1 MSDKPLE
8 VKGPQDL
15 IDIIPQERITGDILR
30 GHGPRRGGLEHL
42 LKFWRPIM
50 RKPGGFR
57 RCIVILAN
65 HPELYPLQPLC
76 AWLHHETTGKWP
88 NEGNHHGG
96 GKLGRAAGRV
106 ARRAVPGK
114 RRRRRGK
121 SEDGVEIASWRV
133 YRRLARM
140 DGGITTRPIG
150 GDQNAVAY
158 KAARFVQGLQSV
170 PMPGSFDW
178 DKQPIEV
185 KRGSHGRL
193 GRTLSSIASYF
204 TPGDMSKYR
213 NPIRS
218 AMWGALFPGGGGV
231 GPGGG
236 GIGGG
241 ARPSIGGGALRC
253 PTGYINGG
261 RFTDPKLGN
270 CGGLVFDVPAKGPGS
285 VTAGDVSKMTRRFES
300 VKPQDVP
307 DVVRDVVVKKP
318 KGDPFAVVR
327 EAAIR
332 PNRAG
337 SPARR
342 DSVVNDVVDFVG
354 ENVGTTRLV
363 RRDGVVYEPTLTAE
377 ELVKMK
383 GHDAIKGAVYVTS
396 KIGKGAIAGDEIRL
410 LSKGAEAIEY
420 AFGQGSVR
428 VERKKDIPVGVGAK
442 MRTRWASI
450 SRDPNIIINPFA
462 HVEKFV
468 QEFPEFVE
476 IKPKFKDVK
485 KPNERIVVTSSDGQ
499 KRVVSRWIHH
509 MFLSPRA
516 PRRLAGVKPYNIT
529 NESGTKTLREPR
541 LDRRQYAVFSVEKKN
556 LSLRPDLSDQFG
568 KPSLADLRI
577 SDTNGMSRDSL
588 IELKAARFVLAK
600 LDEDMAVKVF
610 GRRRMRGVRL
620 SRFARRIPKVVP
632 YNPKARDADGDGL
645 VQEGTIWERPS
656 GTIFRGLK
664 AGARKLAGSV
674 QLVDGDGKRVDYKPG
689 ENQRSPL
696 RTSRFDPLKRRV
708 AGASERFGGRREQ
721 GIRRRDQELDA
732 TADFTEVE
740 LRRQARKARRQRALA
755 KMRERGAGVRERRTQ
770 RMERGAERDEAAAG
784 RHAERATELTG
795 ERRDR
800 DEFDRSRR
808 GMRDRQRAER
818 DELDEENPRRERR
831 TQRRDERRRRMQ
843 ERLAEFGER
852 REEGI
857 RREDRRRGARA
868 DFGKRGPSI
877 ADRAAAAA
885 ERFRERREEG
895 IRAEDRRRG
904 ARADFGKLDRE
915 REGRR
920 RDRRGPTRRSERTE
934 GQQRG
939 RVAEAADRFRR
950 RNEEAIRRRDR
961 REGAQA
967 DFGKLDRERA
977 ERRERRQQR
986 REGRGRGLA
995 EATERFR
1002 DRREEGIRRR
1012 DREEGAVADFGI
1024 LEREREARQAAR
1036 TKRELDRQAVRS
1048 QRRERIRRRVETFGE
1063 RQEAAIRLR
1072 DRDERAIADFSEIEL
1087 RREMRRQRVRDFV
1100 SRVREIN
1107 ADRTPETR
1115 EAGRKAAR
1123 ARNDRSAAVSRRF
1136 DALDSRVQGISDAQR
1151 AAGVYDNAEVG
1162 PVADG
1167 LNPPVG
1173 EERGEGLDTFRGI
1186 VKRRN
1191 YPRSGKEPF
1200 YAPRGD
1206 ERRLQ
1211 RASGTQET
1219 ITIELPDGRTIW
1231 GLNPMTRADIGEEIQ
1246 IRPWSIKWTPDGKHG
1261 FFVATGTGTDWQG
1274 RNRADLDAERDREN
1288 ASNFTRWLNDN
1299 PMPDAG
1305 DSDAFN
1311 DWFQRQQEFF
1321 AGQHQL
1327 SDGGTVQ
1334 GMPDGRAE
1342 EDIFGQTLRSLGSDK
1357 ESLSPRAKMEEI
1369 DTLIAELNDTFSNK
1383 YWDLDANG
1391 YNVESGLYM
1400 HSRFADPRDDGAPDA
1415 ERLSELGG
1423 KYNEL
1428 ISEREYILGR
1438 KDMFGR
1444 LNPTMQRRLDEIAD
1458 EIENLYNTQT
1468 LNWQTVNAAEVSRFE
1483 EINKR
1488 LDELGRP
1495 ALLTGGNIRGM
1506 PSVDEM
1512 VRAERL
1518 YDKSK
1523 ARRDRLRKIRDRRLA
1538 GEETDPAEIFNE
1550 SVQGM
1555 AVVNTWQESLND
1567 RVGRISAQAR
1577 VKARRERLEAIRE
1590 RRVAEAKARDA
1601 DFDPDSIDP
1610 DEWHDEGSPEGGIF
1624 DLDQAIMGMPSVEEM
1639 VTADRVFER
1648 GLARRARLREMRKQ
1662 KEAEAREVR
1671 DAGVSPALV
1680 DQPIQNLVPTPND
1693 SDLPG
1698 EDVLIRYSQGDQ
1710 VKVGSRIGT
1719 VIRSDPGDGGRGAFY
1734 VVQFDDGKS
1743 ESFPMYRVTGDSD
1756 LRRRRRAEGVER
1768 HFYPDGAIPVED
1780 FTSQG
1785 LVDEM
1790 AMIKERWDGAD
1801 VIPVEDMIRFDSLQ
1815 IAWHEKNPG
1824 KDLGSVRNSRGYPV
1838 DIESVEYGDGTRAS
1852 FGGGGVGGDLNS
1864 QMVRGMPSVEQ
1875 LLTMPP
1881 DTFDPDLDI
1890 DPDVYHDDPDRP
1902 GAAGNRI
1909 IRSLSAAVVEW
1920 LGEDYFDA
1928 FEDHELDKAMS
1939 DALLL
1944 IRAKN
1949 GGDLRFADFI
1959 EPSEWWPQG
1968 FLHAELTLEELF
1980 TREGIE
1986 KGLLAGVYD
1995 RNIPEGVLLELEN
2008 DHGWERDPIE
2018 RVQAI
2023 VDAVLFHS
2031 DEMNNPEVFFENVKQ
2046 VHGETLYWDGMMAV
2060 FRLNKIH
2067 EDNVSSREGKI
2078 RLALTDRFLEER
2090 RSENIRR
2097 RNALTASLEDSNSG
2111 DGGFEPQGD
2120 ADEVDV
2126 PDSDKTFLQKIVDK
2140 FTFKRVKVTEREYER
2155 RGKGPDSMPGSFEEL
2170 GIDVDEI
2177 IARGSTT
2184 PEEQKLLKK
2193 WVISTFSLGS
2203 ANEFAGA
2210 DDYMW
2215 RLRSEIDGSADLP
2228 EIGIIQIGSRIQLEF
2243 HASIE
2248 FKPPEDFV
2256 SRGTTYKA
2264 GEWHV
2269 SGKTDRQITIRQ
2281 QANGDA
2287 ARIEI
2292 DNKHMYVDSARAG
2305 VKGKGFATFYNTNAW
2320 LHVNQLGGPKSTI
2333 RVDAA
2338 DDGEVVW
2345 GIQGFNDPH
2354 VVANAMAA
2362 IFKELSEY
2370 KRTGKPGLIRDDAMF
2385 ETLSRLYSIHS
2396 DSLGVPM
2403 NEELSP
2409 VTLGMIHSVLRGDGK
2424 HPWEEIPK
2432 AAISAILR
2440 DRDADVDA
2448 VEKDPNQK
2456 VDKKNPTQNGMV
2468 QNAYGNWWMVN
2479 APFLS
2484 GAVQVHRESA
2494 VGKGLDESAKRI
2506 KGDVPDV
2513 DVDTPDSPRR
2523 RNRAAERRAAGKQV
2537 VEPPSRVPLQTGRRR
2552 ASSQLSI
2559 GEPDEL
2565 GRLRLVSTSIEDS
2578 DIKTPAAAAEHIRGG
2593 GKLSDVPRELIL
2605 EAVLENSSGYNN
2617 DAPDDSKLFRLISVD
2632 ENGNPGKSSNPGTYG
2647 TSYIF
2652 LKKDG
2657 EPGAEQGFIIKSPDY
2672 AYESR
2677 GDAGGADGVGG
2688 SIANVSQFNEIIGRS
2703 ISQLMGDPTGG
2714 VMLDGTD
2721 DSGQPYIV
2729 MEFNNVVADIGH
2741 EIPLGYMNL
2750 EERTRPEMLKS
2761 RLRALLIG
2769 YSMGLGD
2776 RHGGNLLVG
2785 SEDAAASSARGV
2797 TNIDFQRAWGA
2808 DTDIRAYI
2816 DGHMAEGDGFPGLGL
2831 LGDLRTAIREG
2842 KLSESELALVIDEV
2856 HEQMRQI
2863 KDVHLENIFS
2873 ELSSIH
2879 KLGARSR
2886 PPTAPSTGPQDVEI
2900 HASAVNDH
2908 LEMTLSVLSGGEMLL
2923 SELLADTT
2931 DEDQW
2936 FAEGQQF

>member
-1 MSDKPLE
+1 MSDKSLE

-30 GHGPRRGGLEHL
+30 GHGPRRGNLEAL

-50 RKPGGFR
+50 RLPGGFR

-96 GKLGRAAGRV
+96 GGAGRAAGRV
-106 ARRAVPGK
+106 ARRAIPGK

-140 DGGITTRPIG
+140 DGGITARPID

-158 KAARFVQGLQSV
+158 KAARFVQGMQSV

-178 DKQPIEV
+178 TKQPIEV

-218 AMWGALFPGGGGV
+218 AMWGALFPGGGGA
-231 GPGGG
+231 GGG

-261 RFTDPKLGN
+261 RFTDPKLSN
-270 CGGLVFDVPAKGPGS
+270 CGGLIFDVPAKGPGS
-285 VTAGDVSKMTRRFES
+285 VTSGDVSKMTRRFEN

-342 DSVVNDVVDFVG
+342 DSVVNSVVDFVG

-383 GHDAIKGAVYVTS
+383 DHDAIKGAVYVTS
-396 KIGKGAIAGDEIRL
+396 KIGKTAIAGDEIRL
-410 LSKGAEAIEY
+410 LSKGAQAVVY

-450 SRDPNIIINPFA
+450 SRDPDIIINPFS

-468 QEFPEFVE
+468 QEFSEFVE
-476 IKPKFKDVK
+476 IKPKFDDVK
-485 KPNERIVVTSSDGQ
+485 NPNERIVVISNDGM

-516 PRRLAGVKPYNIT
+516 PRRLSGVKPYNIT
-529 NESGTKTLREPR
+529 KESGTKTLREPR
-541 LDRRQYAVFSVEKKN
+541 FDRRQYAVFSVEKKN

-620 SRFARRIPKVVP
+620 SRFARRIPKVAP

-755 KMRERGAGVRERRTQ
+755 KIRERGAGVRERRTQ

-784 RHAERATELTG
+784 RHAERATELTS

-800 DEFDRSRR
+800 DEFGRSRR
-808 GMRDRQRAER
+808 GMSIRHR
-818 DELDEENPRRERR
+818 DELLAEEARETPEGERPSARERRKRSRNLIGDQRRERGELNEQNPRRERR

-843 ERLAEFGER
+843 ERLTEFGEQ

-877 ADRAAAAA
+877 AERAAAAA

-939 RVAEAADRFRR
+939 RVAEAADRVRD

-977 ERRERRQQR
+977 ERRERRQRR

-1002 DRREEGIRRR
+1002 NRREESIRRR

-1036 TKRELDRQAVRS
+1036 AKRELDRQAVRS

-1087 RREMRRQRVRDFV
+1087 RREMRRQRVRDFTR
-1100 SRVREIN
+1100 RVRAIN
-1107 ADRTPETR
+1107 ADRDSDTR

-1123 ARNDRSAAVSRRF
+1123 ARNDRSAGVSRRF
-1136 DALDSRVQGISDAQR
+1136 DALDSRVQGM
-1151 AAGVYDNAEVG
+1151 
-1162 PVADG
+1162 
-1167 LNPPVG
+1167 
-1173 EERGEGLDTFRGI
+1173 
-1186 VKRRN
+1186 
-1191 YPRSGKEPF
+1191 
-1200 YAPRGD
+1200 
-1206 ERRLQ
+1206 
-1211 RASGTQET
+1211 
-1219 ITIELPDGRTIW
+1219 PDW
-1231 GLNPMTRADIGEEIQ
+1231 RADDDRAEELAQ
-1246 IRPWSIKWTPDGKHG
+1246 WRSI
-1261 FFVATGTGTDWQG
+1261 
-1274 RNRADLDAERDREN
+1274 
-1288 ASNFTRWLNDN
+1288 
-1299 PMPDAG
+1299 
-1305 DSDAFN
+1305 
-1311 DWFQRQQEFF
+1311 QQE
-1321 AGQHQL
+1321 
-1327 SDGGTVQ
+1327 
-1334 GMPDGRAE
+1334 E

-1357 ESLSPRAKMEEI
+1357 ESLSPRAKIEEI
-1369 DTLIAELNDTFSNK
+1369 DTLVTELNDIFFDR

-1391 YNVESGLYM
+1391 YNVESGIYM
-1400 HSRFADPRDDGAPDA
+1400 HSRFGDPIDQGGGNAVGRKYDELVA
-1415 ERLSELGG
+1415 EREQ
-1423 KYNEL
+1423 
-1428 ISEREYILGR
+1428 ILRGSAEQFPGIDPDDLR
-1438 KDMFGR
+1438 KIQHGLYSWRGANRDKIK
-1444 LNPTMQRRLDEIAD
+1444 RLDEIHL
-1458 EIENLYNTQT
+1458 EIEALYDGQT
-1468 LNWQTVNAAEVSRFE
+1468 TGWMGVSDAHRERFE
-1483 EINKR
+1483 EIQAR
-1488 LDELGRP
+1488 LAELGRSGP
-1495 ALLTGGNIRGM
+1495 HRTDGGGMAVFEENIHGMAVVNEM

-1538 GEETDPAEIFNE
+1538 GEETDPAEIFME
-1550 SVQGM
+1550 PVQGM

-1648 GLARRARLREMRKQ
+1648 GLARRERLREMRKQ
-1662 KEAEAREVR
+1662 KEAKAREVR
-1671 DAGVSPALV
+1671 DAGVSPAVV

-1698 EDVLIRYSQGDQ
+1698 EDVLIRYGQGDE

-1801 VIPVEDMIRFDSLQ
+1801 VIPVEDMIRFDSLK
-1815 IAWHEKNPG
+1815 IAWHGKNPG

-1838 DIESVEYGDGTRAS
+1838 DIKHVEYGDGTRAS
-1852 FGGGGVGGDLNS
+1852 SGPGTGSSNTG
-1864 QMVRGMPSVEQ
+1864 MVRGMPSVERV
-1875 LLTMPP
+1875 LGLPP

-1902 GAAGNRI
+1902 GAAGDRI
-1909 IRSLSAAVVEW
+1909 IRSLSAAVAEW

-1959 EPSEWWPQG
+1959 EPSKLWPEG

-1980 TREGIE
+1980 TREGVE

-1995 RNIPEGVLLELEN
+1995 GDIPEGVLLELQN

-2031 DEMNNPEVFFENVKQ
+2031 EEMDNPEVFYENVAQ
-2046 VHGETLYWDGMMAV
+2046 VHGETWEWERMMNA
-2060 FRLNKIH
+2060 FRAKKIH
-2067 EDNVSSREGKI
+2067 EDNVFSREGKI
-2078 RLALTDRFLEER
+2078 RLALTDRFLQER

-2097 RNALTASLEDSNSG
+2097 RNALVASLPGG
-2111 DGGFEPQGD
+2111 DRRFEPQVD

-2126 PDSDKTFLQKIVDK
+2126 PDSDQTFLQKIVDK
-2140 FTFKRVKVTEREYER
+2140 FTFKRVKVSEREYER

-2177 IARGSTT
+2177 LARGSTT
-2184 PEEQKLLKK
+2184 PEEQELLRK
-2193 WVISTFSLGS
+2193 WVISAFSLGS

-2215 RLRSEIDGSADLP
+2215 RLRSEYDQSADLP
-2228 EIGIIQIGSRIQLEF
+2228 EIKIVQIGTRIQLEF

-2269 SGKTDRQITIRQ
+2269 SGKTDRQLTIHRSV
-2281 QANGDA
+2281 NGESSK
-2287 ARIEI
+2287 IEVY
-2292 DNKHMYVDSARAG
+2292 NKHMYVDSARAG
-2305 VKGKGFATFYNTNAW
+2305 VKGKGFATFYNINAW
-2320 LHVNQLGGPKSTI
+2320 QHVNQLGGADSFI
-2333 RVDAA
+2333 DVSAA

-2345 GIQGFNDPH
+2345 GIQGFSNSIT
-2354 VVANAMAA
+2354 VGNAMRA
-2362 IFKELSEY
+2362 IFNELSEY
-2370 KRTGKPGLIRDDAMF
+2370 KRTGKPGMIRDDAMF
-2385 ETLSRLYSIHS
+2385 EALSRLYSIHS
-2396 DSLGVPM
+2396 ASLGVHM
-2403 NEELSP
+2403 DEELSP
-2409 VTLGMIHSVLRGDGK
+2409 VTLPMIHSLLRGDGK
-2424 HPWEEIPK
+2424 HPWEEIDGR
-2432 AAISAILR
+2432 AVSAILS
-2440 DRDADVDA
+2440 DRDNDIDA
-2448 VEKDPNQK
+2448 VEKDPTKK
-2456 VDKKNPTQNGMV
+2456 VDKKDPLRNGMIH
-2468 QNAYGNWWMVN
+2468 NAYGNWWMVN
-2479 APFLS
+2479 ANFGS
-2484 GAVQVHRESA
+2484 GRVEVGPESA

-2506 KGDVPDV
+2506 KGDAPDV

-2565 GRLRLVSTSIEDS
+2565 GRLPLVSTSIEDS

-2632 ENGNPGKSSNPGTYG
+2632 ENGDPGKSSNPGTYG

-2677 GDAGGADGVGG
+2677 GLSGGADGSG
-2688 SIANVSQFNEIIGRS
+2688 SGIANVSQFNEIIGRS

-2721 DSGQPYIV
+2721 DRGQPYIV

-2741 EIPLGYMNL
+2741 EIPLAYMNL
-2750 EERTRPEMLKS
+2750 EERTEPEMLKS

-2785 SEDAAASSARGV
+2785 SEDAAGSSARGV

-2879 KLGARSR
+2879 ELGARSG
-2886 PPTAPSTGPQDVEI
+2886 PPGIHGLSTGPQDVEI

>member
-1 MSDKPLE
+1 
-8 VKGPQDL
+8 
-15 IDIIPQERITGDILR
+15 
-30 GHGPRRGGLEHL
+30 
-42 LKFWRPIM
+42 
-50 RKPGGFR
+50 
-57 RCIVILAN
+57 
-65 HPELYPLQPLC
+65 
-76 AWLHHETTGKWP
+76 
-88 NEGNHHGG
+88 
-96 GKLGRAAGRV
+96 
-106 ARRAVPGK
+106 
-114 RRRRRGK
+114 
-121 SEDGVEIASWRV
+121 
-133 YRRLARM
+133 
-140 DGGITTRPIG
+140 
-150 GDQNAVAY
+150 
-158 KAARFVQGLQSV
+158 
-170 PMPGSFDW
+170 
-178 DKQPIEV
+178 
-185 KRGSHGRL
+185 
-193 GRTLSSIASYF
+193 
-204 TPGDMSKYR
+204 
-213 NPIRS
+213 
-218 AMWGALFPGGGGV
+218 
-231 GPGGG
+231 
-236 GIGGG
+236 
-241 ARPSIGGGALRC
+241 
-253 PTGYINGG
+253 
-261 RFTDPKLGN
+261 
-270 CGGLVFDVPAKGPGS
+270 
-285 VTAGDVSKMTRRFES
+285 
-300 VKPQDVP
+300 
-307 DVVRDVVVKKP
+307 
-318 KGDPFAVVR
+318 
-327 EAAIR
+327 
-332 PNRAG
+332 
-337 SPARR
+337 
-342 DSVVNDVVDFVG
+342 
-354 ENVGTTRLV
+354 
-363 RRDGVVYEPTLTAE
+363 
-377 ELVKMK
+377 
-383 GHDAIKGAVYVTS
+383 
-396 KIGKGAIAGDEIRL
+396 
-410 LSKGAEAIEY
+410 
-420 AFGQGSVR
+420 
-428 VERKKDIPVGVGAK
+428 
-442 MRTRWASI
+442 
-450 SRDPNIIINPFA
+450 
-462 HVEKFV
+462 
-468 QEFPEFVE
+468 
-476 IKPKFKDVK
+476 
-485 KPNERIVVTSSDGQ
+485 
-499 KRVVSRWIHH
+499 
-509 MFLSPRA
+509 
-516 PRRLAGVKPYNIT
+516 
-529 NESGTKTLREPR
+529 
-541 LDRRQYAVFSVEKKN
+541 
-556 LSLRPDLSDQFG
+556 
-568 KPSLADLRI
+568 
-577 SDTNGMSRDSL
+577 
-588 IELKAARFVLAK
+588 
-600 LDEDMAVKVF
+600 
-610 GRRRMRGVRL
+610 
-620 SRFARRIPKVVP
+620 
-632 YNPKARDADGDGL
+632 
-645 VQEGTIWERPS
+645 
-656 GTIFRGLK
+656 
-664 AGARKLAGSV
+664 
-674 QLVDGDGKRVDYKPG
+674 
-689 ENQRSPL
+689 
-696 RTSRFDPLKRRV
+696 
-708 AGASERFGGRREQ
+708 
-721 GIRRRDQELDA
+721 
-732 TADFTEVE
+732 
-740 LRRQARKARRQRALA
+740 
-755 KMRERGAGVRERRTQ
+755 
-770 RMERGAERDEAAAG
+770 
-784 RHAERATELTG
+784 
-795 ERRDR
+795 
-800 DEFDRSRR
+800 
-808 GMRDRQRAER
+808 
-818 DELDEENPRRERR
+818 
-831 TQRRDERRRRMQ
+831 
-843 ERLAEFGER
+843 
-852 REEGI
+852 
-857 RREDRRRGARA
+857 
-868 DFGKRGPSI
+868 
-877 ADRAAAAA
+877 
-885 ERFRERREEG
+885 
-895 IRAEDRRRG
+895 
-904 ARADFGKLDRE
+904 
-915 REGRR
+915 
-920 RDRRGPTRRSERTE
+920 
-934 GQQRG
+934 
-939 RVAEAADRFRR
+939 
-950 RNEEAIRRRDR
+950 
-961 REGAQA
+961 
-967 DFGKLDRERA
+967 
-977 ERRERRQQR
+977 
-986 REGRGRGLA
+986 
-995 EATERFR
+995 
-1002 DRREEGIRRR
+1002 
-1012 DREEGAVADFGI
+1012 
-1024 LEREREARQAAR
+1024 
-1036 TKRELDRQAVRS
+1036 
-1048 QRRERIRRRVETFGE
+1048 
-1063 RQEAAIRLR
+1063 
-1072 DRDERAIADFSEIEL
+1072 
-1087 RREMRRQRVRDFV
+1087 
-1100 SRVREIN
+1100 
-1107 ADRTPETR
+1107 
-1115 EAGRKAAR
+1115 
-1123 ARNDRSAAVSRRF
+1123 
-1136 DALDSRVQGISDAQR
+1136 
-1151 AAGVYDNAEVG
+1151 
-1162 PVADG
+1162 
-1167 LNPPVG
+1167 
-1173 EERGEGLDTFRGI
+1173 
-1186 VKRRN
+1186 
-1191 YPRSGKEPF
+1191 
-1200 YAPRGD
+1200 
-1206 ERRLQ
+1206 
-1211 RASGTQET
+1211 
-1219 ITIELPDGRTIW
+1219 
-1231 GLNPMTRADIGEEIQ
+1231 
-1246 IRPWSIKWTPDGKHG
+1246 
-1261 FFVATGTGTDWQG
+1261 
-1274 RNRADLDAERDREN
+1274 
-1288 ASNFTRWLNDN
+1288 
-1299 PMPDAG
+1299 
-1305 DSDAFN
+1305 
-1311 DWFQRQQEFF
+1311 
-1321 AGQHQL
+1321 
-1327 SDGGTVQ
+1327 
-1334 GMPDGRAE
+1334 
-1342 EDIFGQTLRSLGSDK
+1342 
-1357 ESLSPRAKMEEI
+1357 
-1369 DTLIAELNDTFSNK
+1369 
-1383 YWDLDANG
+1383 
-1391 YNVESGLYM
+1391 
-1400 HSRFADPRDDGAPDA
+1400 
-1415 ERLSELGG
+1415 
-1423 KYNEL
+1423 
-1428 ISEREYILGR
+1428 
-1438 KDMFGR
+1438 
-1444 LNPTMQRRLDEIAD
+1444 
-1458 EIENLYNTQT
+1458 
-1468 LNWQTVNAAEVSRFE
+1468 VNAAEVSRFE

-1538 GEETDPAEIFNE
+1538 GEETDPAEIFME
-1550 SVQGM
+1550 PVQGM

-1601 DFDPDSIDP
+1601 DFDPDDIDP

-1648 GLARRARLREMRKQ
+1648 GLARRTRLREIRKQ
-1662 KEAEAREVR
+1662 KEAKAREVR

-1698 EDVLIRYSQGDQ
+1698 EDVLIRYGQGDE
-1710 VKVGSRIGT
+1710 VKVGSRVGT

-1801 VIPVEDMIRFDSLQ
+1801 VIPVEDMIRFDNLK
-1815 IAWHEKNPG
+1815 IAWHEKNPTG
-1824 KDLGSVRNSRGYPV
+1824 NLGAVRNSRGYPV
-1838 DIESVEYGDGTRAS
+1838 DIKHVEYGDGTRAS
-1852 FGGGGVGGDLNS
+1852 SGPGTGSSNTG
-1864 QMVRGMPSVEQ
+1864 MVRGMPSVERV
-1875 LLTMPP
+1875 LGLPP
-1881 DTFDPDLDI
+1881 DTFDPDRDI

-1902 GAAGNRI
+1902 GAAGDRI
-1909 IRSLSAAVVEW
+1909 IRSLSAAVAEW

-1959 EPSEWWPQG
+1959 EPSEFWPEG

-1980 TREGIE
+1980 TKEGVE

-1995 RNIPEGVLLELEN
+1995 GDIPEGVLLELQN

-2031 DEMNNPEVFFENVKQ
+2031 EEMDNPEVFYENVAQ
-2046 VHGETLYWDGMMAV
+2046 VHGETWEWERMMYA
-2060 FRLNKIH
+2060 FRTKKLH
-2067 EDNVSSREGKI
+2067 EDNVFSREGKI
-2078 RLALTDRFLEER
+2078 RLALTDRFLQER
-2090 RSENIRR
+2090 RSENRRR

-2177 IARGSTT
+2177 LARGSTT
-2184 PEEQKLLKK
+2184 PEEQELLRK
-2193 WVISTFSLGS
+2193 WVISAFSLGS

-2228 EIGIIQIGSRIQLEF
+2228 EIGIIQIGTRIQLEF

-2269 SGKTDRQITIRQ
+2269 SGKTDRQITIAQ

-2287 ARIEI
+2287 TRIEI

-2354 VVANAMAA
+2354 VVANAMGA

-2385 ETLSRLYSIHS
+2385 EALSRLYSIHS

-2409 VTLGMIHSVLRGDGK
+2409 VTLGMIHSVLRRDGR
-2424 HPWEEIPK
+2424 HPWEEIGK
-2432 AAISAILR
+2432 TAISAIFE
-2440 DRDADVDA
+2440 DRDDDVDA

-2565 GRLRLVSTSIEDS
+2565 GRLPLVSTSMEDS

-2632 ENGNPGKSSNPGTYG
+2632 ENGDPGKSSNPGTYG

-2721 DSGQPYIV
+2721 DRGQPYIV

-2741 EIPLGYMNL
+2741 EIPLAYMNL
-2750 EERTRPEMLKS
+2750 EERTEPEMLKS

-2785 SEDAAASSARGV
+2785 SEDAAGSSARGV

-2879 KLGARSR
+2879 ELGARSR

>member
-96 GKLGRAAGRV
+96 GGAGRAAGRV
-106 ARRAVPGK
+106 ARRAIPGK

-178 DKQPIEV
+178 TKQPIEV
-185 KRGSHGRL
+185 KGRGHGRI

-213 NPIRS
+213 NPVRS
-218 AMWGALFPGGGGV
+218 AMWGALFPGGGSI

-236 GIGGG
+236 AGGG

-261 RFTDPKLGN
+261 RFTDPKLTN
-270 CGGLVFDVPAKGPGS
+270 CGGLVFDVPAKGPGA
-285 VTAGDVSKMTRRFES
+285 VTSGDVSKMTRRFES
-300 VKPQDVP
+300 ITAEDVP
-307 DVVRDVVVKKP
+307 NVVRDVVVKKP

-342 DSVVNDVVDFVG
+342 ESVVNDVVDFVG

-363 RRDGVVYEPTLTAE
+363 RRDGVVYEPTLSAE

-383 GHDAIKGAVYVTS
+383 DHDAIKGAVYVTS

-428 VERKKDIPVGVGAK
+428 VERKTDIPVGVAAK

-450 SRDPNIIINPFA
+450 SRDPDIIINPFA

-468 QEFPEFVE
+468 QEFSEFVE
-476 IKPKFKDVK
+476 VKPKFKGVK
-485 KPNERIVVTSSDGQ
+485 NPNERVVVTSSDGQ

-516 PRRLAGVKPYNIT
+516 PRRLSGIKPYNIAK
-529 NESGTKTLREPR
+529 ESGTKTLREQR
-541 LDRRQYAVFSVEKKN
+541 FNREQYAVFSVEKKN
-556 LSLRPDLSDQFG
+556 LALRPDLSDQFG

-577 SDTNGMSRDSL
+577 SDTDGMSRDSL
-588 IELKAARFVLAK
+588 VDLKAARFVLAQ

-610 GRRRMRGVRL
+610 GRRRLRGVRL
-620 SRFARRIPKVVP
+620 SRFARRIPKVAP
-632 YNPKARDADGDGL
+632 YNPRARDADSDGL

-696 RTSRFDPLKRRV
+696 RTSRFDPAKRRL

-721 GIRRRDQELDA
+721 GIRRRDREVGA

-740 LRRQARKARRQRALA
+740 LRRQARKARRERALA
-755 KMRERGAGVRERRTQ
+755 RMRERGAGVRERRTA

-784 RHAERATELTG
+784 RHAERARELTS

-808 GMRDRQRAER
+808 DMRGRQRAER
-818 DELDEENPRRERR
+818 EELDRRSPRRERR

-843 ERLAEFGER
+843 ERLTEFGERNEEAIRRRDREEGARADFGERRPSVAERAAAAAERFRGR

-868 DFGKRGPSI
+868 DFGK
-877 ADRAAAAA
+877 
-885 ERFRERREEG
+885 
-895 IRAEDRRRG
+895 
-904 ARADFGKLDRE
+904 LDRE
-915 REGRR
+915 RESRR
-920 RDRRGPTRRSERTE
+920 RDRRGPTRRSERTPGE
-934 GQQRG
+934 QRG
-939 RVAEAADRFRR
+939 RVAVAADRFRD

-961 REGAQA
+961 REGARA
-967 DFGKLDRERA
+967 DFGKLDRERS
-977 ERRERRQQR
+977 ERRERRRRR
-986 REGRGRGLA
+986 REERGRGLG
-995 EATERFR
+995 EAAGRFGERN
-1002 DRREEGIRRR
+1002 EEAIRRR
-1012 DREEGAVADFGI
+1012 DRREGARADFEI

-1036 TKRELDRQAVRS
+1036 VKQELDRRAVRS

-1072 DRDERAIADFSEIEL
+1072 DREEGARVDFTEIEL
-1087 RREMRRQRVRDFV
+1087 RREMRRQRVRDFAR
-1100 SRVREIN
+1100 RVREIN
-1107 ADRTPETR
+1107 ADRSPETR

-1123 ARNDRSAAVSRRF
+1123 ARNDRSVGVSRRF
-1136 DALDSRVQGISDAQR
+1136 DEIRVR
-1151 AAGVYDNAEVG
+1151 
-1162 PVADG
+1162 
-1167 LNPPVG
+1167 
-1173 EERGEGLDTFRGI
+1173 
-1186 VKRRN
+1186 
-1191 YPRSGKEPF
+1191 
-1200 YAPRGD
+1200 
-1206 ERRLQ
+1206 
-1211 RASGTQET
+1211 QES
-1219 ITIELPDGRTIW
+1219 LR
-1231 GLNPMTRADIGEEIQ
+1231 
-1246 IRPWSIKWTPDGKHG
+1246 
-1261 FFVATGTGTDWQG
+1261 
-1274 RNRADLDAERDREN
+1274 
-1288 ASNFTRWLNDN
+1288 
-1299 PMPDAG
+1299 
-1305 DSDAFN
+1305 
-1311 DWFQRQQEFF
+1311 
-1321 AGQHQL
+1321 
-1327 SDGGTVQ
+1327 
-1334 GMPDGRAE
+1334 GMPDRRAE
-1342 EDIFGQTLRSLGSDK
+1342 RFREEIALANAGGANLDPETGERLGGQTLRSLGSDR
-1357 ESLSPRAKMEEI
+1357 ESISPTVRIEEI
-1369 DTLIAELNDTFSNK
+1369 DTLITELNDKFFDK

-1391 YNVESGLYM
+1391 YNETTGIYM
-1400 HSRFADPRDDGAPDA
+1400 DSRFGDRISQGGGNAVGRKYDELIA
-1415 ERLSELGG
+1415 EREALFNKPSFML
-1423 KYNEL
+1423 
-1428 ISEREYILGR
+1428 
-1438 KDMFGR
+1438 
-1444 LNPTMQRRLDEIAD
+1444 AD
-1458 EIENLYNTQT
+1458 EEEARIYEINGEIEALY
-1468 LNWQTVNAAEVSRFE
+1468 AETDWMGVSDVDRERFE
-1483 EINKR
+1483 AINAR
-1488 LDELGRP
+1488 LKELDRP
-1495 ALLTGGNIRGM
+1495 VGPLEGGVLKGM

-1512 VRAERL
+1512 IRAEDIYEKAKERRERL
-1518 YDKSK
+1518 RDIRRRAKAGEEVDPAEIFMEPVRGVPVVNEWQGTLNERVRDASAQERTA
-1523 ARRDRLRKIRDRRLA
+1523 ARRDRLK
-1538 GEETDPAEIFNE
+1538 
-1550 SVQGM
+1550 
-1555 AVVNTWQESLND
+1555 
-1567 RVGRISAQAR
+1567 
-1577 VKARRERLEAIRE
+1577 KIRE
-1590 RRVAEAKARDA
+1590 RRIAEAKAQDA

-1610 DEWHDEGSPEGGIF
+1610 DEWHDEGSPAGGIY
-1624 DLDQAIMGMPSVEEM
+1624 DLDQAIRGMPTIEEM
-1639 VTADRVFER
+1639 VSADRAFER
-1648 GLARRARLREMRKQ
+1648 GIARRARLKAIRKR

-1671 DAGVSPALV
+1671 DAGVSPAVV

-1698 EDVLIRYSQGDQ
+1698 EDVLIRYRQGDE
-1710 VKVGSRIGT
+1710 VKIGNRWGT
-1719 VIRSDPGDGGRGAFY
+1719 VIRSDPGGGGRGSFY
-1734 VVQFDDGKS
+1734 VVQFEDGHT

-1785 LVDEM
+1785 LIDEM

-1801 VIPVEDMIRFDSLQ
+1801 VIPVEDMIRFDNLQ

-1838 DIESVEYGDGTRAS
+1838 DVESVEYGDGTRAD
-1852 FGGGGVGGDLNS
+1852 FGSSGVGGDLNS
-1864 QMVRGMPSVEQ
+1864 QMIRGMPSVER
-1875 LLTMPP
+1875 LLSMPP
-1881 DTFDPDLDI
+1881 DRFDPDIDI
-1890 DPDVYHDDPDRP
+1890 DPDTYHDDPLRP
-1902 GAAGNRI
+1902 PPARM
-1909 IRSLSAAVVEW
+1909 IRSLAAAVQRW

-1928 FEDHELDKAMS
+1928 FEDHELEKAMS
-1939 DALLL
+1939 DAVLL

-1949 GGDLRFADFI
+1949 GGDLRFADLA
-1959 EPSEWWPQG
+1959 EPSWRWPEG
-1968 FLHAELTLEELF
+1968 FLHAELTVEELF

-1986 KGLLAGVYD
+1986 KGLLGGVYD
-1995 RNIPEGVLLELEN
+1995 GDIPEGVLLELQN

-2023 VDAVLFHS
+2023 VDAVLFHR
-2031 DEMNNPEVFFENVKQ
+2031 DEMDNPEVFFENVAEVQ
-2046 VHGETLYWDGMMAV
+2046 AETWEWDRMMNE
-2060 FRLNKIH
+2060 FRTTKIH
-2067 EDNVSSREGKI
+2067 VDNVSSREGKI
-2078 RLALTDRFLEER
+2078 RLALADRFLQER

-2097 RNALTASLEDSNSG
+2097 RNALTASLKVADRR
-2111 DGGFEPQGD
+2111 FEPQGD
-2120 ADEVDV
+2120 DDEVDV
-2126 PDSDKTFLQKIVDK
+2126 PDSDDTFLQKIVK
-2140 FTFKRVKVTEREYER
+2140 RFTSKRLAIVEREYER
-2155 RGKGPDSMPGSFEEL
+2155 RGKGPDSMPASWEEL
-2170 GIDVDEI
+2170 GVDIDQI
-2177 IARGSTT
+2177 LARGSRTDA
-2184 PEEQKLLKK
+2184 EERALQN
-2193 WVISTFSLGS
+2193 WIISTFSLGH
-2203 ANEFAGA
+2203 ANEFAGS
-2210 DDYMW
+2210 DGIMW
-2215 RLRSEIDGSADLP
+2215 RLRSEYNEQADLP
-2228 EIGIIQIGSRIQLEF
+2228 VITIDQSPGRISISF

-2248 FKPPEDFV
+2248 FKSPKVLHSDRDDV
-2256 SRGTTYKA
+2256 DLAA

-2269 SGKTDRQITIRQ
+2269 SGKTDRTITI
-2281 QANGDA
+2281 
-2287 ARIEI
+2287 ARGVEGEPVLSVE
-2292 DNKHMYVDSARAG
+2292 NNHMYVDRVRAG
-2305 VKGKGFATFYNTNAW
+2305 VKGKGFATFYNNNAW
-2320 LHVNQLGGPKSTI
+2320 MHVNQLGGEKSMI
-2333 RVDAA
+2333 GVSAA

-2345 GIQGFNDPH
+2345 GIQGFSNESA
-2354 VVANAMAA
+2354 VANAMKAVHL
-2362 IFKELSEY
+2362 ELLEY
-2370 KRTGKPGLIRDDAMF
+2370 KRTGKPGLIRDQQMF
-2385 ETLSRLYSIHS
+2385 EEMERLSNLHS
-2396 DSLGVPM
+2396 DALGPQLL
-2403 NEELSP
+2403 NEENSP
-2409 VTLGMIHSVLRGDGK
+2409 VTLGMIHAVLRREGK
-2424 HPWEEIPK
+2424 HPWEEIGK
-2432 AAISAILR
+2432 GAIPVDPYDSIASSSR
-2440 DRDADVDA
+2440 VDVDA
-2448 VEKDPNQK
+2448 VEKDPANK
-2456 VDKKNPTQNGMV
+2456 IDKSIPAQNAML
-2468 QNAYGNWWMVN
+2468 QNAYGNWWYQNGNFGGGGIDV
-2479 APFLS
+2479 
-2484 GAVQVHRESA
+2484 GGESP
-2494 VGKGLDESAKRI
+2494 VGKVVAEAADRI
-2506 KGDVPDV
+2506 RGGPPDA

-2523 RNRAAERRAAGKQV
+2523 RNRAAERRAAGRKPQRK
-2537 VEPPSRVPLQTGRRR
+2537 VEIPLYRGRRR
-2552 ASSQLSI
+2552 AASQLTI
-2559 GEPDEL
+2559 GETDDL
-2565 GRLRLVSTSIEDS
+2565 GRLQLVSTSTEDS

-2652 LKKDG
+2652 LKQEG

-2721 DSGQPYIV
+2721 DSGQPYIL

-2831 LGDLRTAIREG
+2831 LSDLRTAIREG

-2879 KLGARSR
+2879 ELGARSR

-2936 FAEGQQF
+2936 YGEGQQF